1 MKMLSELGL
10 TGVELSVVLADDATV
25 RALNRDYR
33 QIDRPTDVLSFQ
45 QGDLDLRRGAPK
57 GPVGLLGDVVIS
69 VPTAARQAKRRRRPL
84 LDEITM
90 LLAHG
95 ILHLCGYDHLTDAQ
109 ELEMNARARSLE
121 EAARRRGKALPVEKR
136 RRPRST

>member
-1 MKMLSELGL
+1 MLSELGL
-10 TGVELSVVLADDATV
+10 TGVELSVMLADDATL
-25 RALNRDYR
+25 RELNRDYR

-45 QGDLDLRRGAPK
+45 QGDLDLRRGPPK

-69 VPTAARQAKRRRRPL
+69 VPTALRQAKRRRRPL

-95 ILHLCGYDHLTDAQ
+95 ILHLCGYDHETDAQ
-109 ELEMNARARSLE
+109 EQEMNARARILE
-121 EAARRRGKALPVEKR
+121 EAARSRGPTAARKKM